1 MTGKVFH
8 LEIVTPRGVVFN
20 GGVESFSA
28 PGTKGRFQ
36 VLRSHAPRLTSLKIG
51 EIKVLDAD
59 GTDRLYATSGGFVEV
74 RNNSVVVLA
83 DAAEGA
89 EEIDVE
95 RAKKARDRSKKRIA
109 EKSPQTDLDR
119 ARLSLRRALN
129 RLRIAG
135 AREQAKS
142 SGAADLR

>member
-1 MTGKVFH
+1 M
-8 LEIVTPRGVVFN
+8 
-20 GGVESFSA
+20 
-28 PGTKGRFQ
+28 
-36 VLRSHAPRLTSLKIG
+36 LTSLKIG